1 MLRCANIKLPPID
14 WDVIKRA
21 APRSNGKAK
30 ENPKKKKRKTESWT
44 KAATNVGEC
53 IKIIAL
59 HDGSWDRKRGSETEA
74 EKAAEITHTHCV
86 RGNWNWNYAYAVC
99 VPCDGETY
107 VQRQMLTEVKYM
119 SSPSAFSP
127 LPCPFLYINTSINY
141 NGIYVCICIYMRMT
155 NLPTLFATASAETSR
170 DETRWGCPVWAF
182 DAAKNLPP
190 HSYFIGHKV
199 SVSLGHCSA
208 ML

>member
-1 MLRCANIKLPPID
+1 MCKHKTATNWLRCNQKSSP
-14 WDVIKRA
+14 W
-21 APRSNGKAK
+21 SNGKTK
-30 ENPKKKKRKTESWT
+30 ENPKKKKENQSWT

-107 VQRQMLTEVKYM
+107 VRTQMLTEVKYM

-141 NGIYVCICIYMRMT
+141 NGIYTYVFICAWLICQRF
-155 NLPTLFATASAETSR
+155 LPLR
-170 DETRWGCPVWAF
+170 LPRRVETRPDEGALSEP
-182 DAAKNLPP
+182 L
-190 HSYFIGHKV
+190 
-199 SVSLGHCSA
+199 
-208 ML
+208 MLLKTCRRIHILLATKSE

>member
-21 APRSNGKAK
+21 VQGAMEKRRKTQR
-30 ENPKKKKRKTESWT
+30 KKRKTKSWT

-59 HDGSWDRKRGSETEA
+59 HDGSWDRKRGSETET

-107 VQRQMLTEVKYM
+107 VRTQMLTEVKYM

-141 NGIYVCICIYMRMT
+141 SGIYVYVFICAWLICQRF
-155 NLPTLFATASAETSR
+155 LPLPSR

-199 SVSLGHCSA
+199 RVSLGHCSA